1 MAVIR
6 NSGETDDRYF
16 NDRWVSAYSWMEQ
29 DFDLHFCFCCFCEWS
44 VESWHK
50 LSHNCHRQDWTVILS
65 YMPSYLSRRGIAPS
79 KVKETLEE
87 VKARIRKE
95 VQDRTEERVKY
106 WNNLAV
112 WCRAKPGRYI
122 AIGWNSSITLPVIE
136 ESICV
141 EGPHWNRVIQPC
153 G

>member
-1 MAVIR
+1 M
-6 NSGETDDRYF
+6 
-16 NDRWVSAYSWMEQ
+16 
-29 DFDLHFCFCCFCEWS
+29 
-44 VESWHK
+44 
-50 LSHNCHRQDWTVILS
+50 ILS

-122 AIGWNSSITLPVIE
+122 AIGWNSNITLPVIE
-136 ESICV
+136 GSSCV
-141 EGPHWNRVIQPC
+141 EGPH
-153 G
+153 